1 MQQQNNFPNNI
12 MAPRSVYILPQ
23 ESQYEMYISDNKDS
37 QDHIDLNNEE
47 NQGTISLFKPR
58 SPNAD
63 LLDIG
68 DVIENDDEVQNDKNV
83 QRAPINNCSCH
94 KPRVRRSL
102 LPELE
107 LEAIRLSPAGP
118 WLTLSR
124 SQNKRS
130 RSQRRKLNDPVKQR
144 LFI

>member
-1 MQQQNNFPNNI
+1 
-12 MAPRSVYILPQ
+12 MAPRSAYILPQ
-23 ESQYEMYISDNKDS
+23 EIQYEMYISNRTES
-37 QDHIDLNNEE
+37 QDLKDFKNEE
-47 NQGTISLFKPR
+47 NQGAVSLFKPR
-58 SPNAD
+58 SPTAD

-68 DVIENDDEVQNDKNV
+68 EEIEIDDKDQNDDKNV
-83 QRAPINNCSCH
+83 QGGPTNNCSCH

-118 WLTLSR
+118 WPTLSR

-130 RSQRRKLNDPVKQR
+130 RSQRRKLNDPVKQM